1 MVMSGSW
8 LRSIILASAPALVIL
23 AILHYQQSL
32 STWIVLLLVL
42 AVVFG
47 ASIAVRRRLSAE
59 EVVMRRLNRLTAEA
73 QTQLDALSYK
83 AAVADRIIASLPHPI
98 FFLDRE
104 RRVVRANAVARVLV
118 DSDLIGR
125 DIADGLRDPTLLS
138 AIDRVI
144 DGQGSQTVDLVL
156 PVPVET
162 EFIVRVEPVDPPPGT
177 PPGRDAPV
185 VLIDM
190 QDITAL
196 RRSERMRVDFVAN
209 VSHELRTPL
218 TSLTG
223 FIETLRG
230 PARDD
235 AVARDH
241 FLAIMQEQ
249 SERMFRLISDL
260 LSLSRIELE
269 EHSRP
274 QEQVN
279 IPDLLRRLIELL
291 SQKAEKV
298 SVKIITDWPD
308 DLPPVRGDSDQLFQV
323 FQNLLDNALKYGA
336 KGDAVTITA
345 KLNERRRLV
354 VEITD
359 QGAGIPPEHLPRLTE
374 RFYRVDAAR
383 SRELGGTGLGLA
395 IVKHILNRHRG
406 RLTVTSKVGKGSTFG
421 VILPVA
427 ATTTRTDK
435 SSQNAQEIEADARKS
450 AVD

>member
-1 MVMSGSW
+1 MAMSGSW

-336 KGDAVTITA
+336 KGDSVTIIA
-345 KLNERRRLV
+345 RLNERRRLV

-359 QGAGIPPEHLPRLTE
+359 QGPGIPPEHVPRLTE

-427 ATTTRTDK
+427 VTPQGNAPRPK
-435 SSQNAQEIEADARKS
+435 SR
-450 AVD
+450 